1 MVAGLAGP
9 AGTGAAAHAFVVD
22 LEAPELDDGDRHH
35 LERVLRLRTGDAVT
49 VADGRGR
56 WRLCRFGTALEVDGP
71 VHVEPPAPPVAV
83 GFAPVK
89 GDRPEWVVQKLTEL
103 GVDRILVLLAD
114 RSVVR
119 WGAERA
125 PRHLERLARVSREA
139 AMQSR
144 RARLPDVGPLLAVAD
159 AASQPGAALADA
171 GGEPPSLE
179 RPLVLVGPEGGWS
192 SEERALDVPR
202 VGLGPA
208 VLRAETAAVAAAVL
222 LTGLRAGLVRH
233 PA

>member
-1 MVAGLAGP
+1 MAGLAGP
-9 AGTGAAAHAFVVD
+9 AGVAAAAHAFVDD
-22 LEAPELDDGDRHH
+22 LDAPELDEGDRHH
-35 LERVLRLRTGDAVT
+35 LERVLRLRPGDPVT

-56 WRLCRFGTALEVDGP
+56 WRLCRFGAALDVDGP
-71 VHVEPPAPPVAV
+71 IRVEPPTVPVAV

-89 GDRPEWVVQKLTEL
+89 GDRPDWVVQKLTEL
-103 GVDRILVLLAD
+103 GVDRILVLVAD

-119 WGAERA
+119 WDAERA
-125 PRHLERLARVSREA
+125 PRQLGRLARISRAA

-144 RARLPDVGPLLAVAD
+144 QARLAVVGPLVRVAD
-159 AASQPGAALADA
+159 AAARPGAALAEA

-192 SEERALDVPR
+192 PAERELPVPR
-202 VGLGPA
+202 VGLGRA
-208 VLRAETAAVAAAVL
+208 VLRAETAAVAAGVL
-222 LTGLRAGLVRH
+222 LTGLRSGLIRH